1 MIYVRVTRDSRG
13 YENTFLLHSPHTG
26 DRPRVL
32 YWYRSAPG
40 VRVGRAALDEDAIRT
55 IDEQHPDIEFD
66 WTELLEEAQT
76 ALPEVE
82 QRPERR
88 KSPRPRAP
96 AAQAQRPVP
105 AAIEVEVEDERE
117 PEASIDEEP
126 AVDQVDQEATE
137 AIEPA
142 ASARVAVSRN
152 PLLEQLVGREIAA
165 RLRSRFSELS
175 ARVAQS
181 DRDESI
187 KAAWQARVD
196 SLDPDRW
203 DTPEAVLKG
212 IDQADRTL
220 DELRKAGLEVPA

>member
-82 QRPERR
+82 HRPERR
-88 KSPRPRAP
+88 KAPRPRPP
-96 AAQAQRPVP
+96 AAQAQRPAP
-105 AAIEVEVEDERE
+105 AAIEVENDQEL
-117 PEASIDEEP
+117 EAPIDEQP
-126 AVDQVDQEATE
+126 VVDRVDHETSD
-137 AIEPA
+137 AIELA
-142 ASARVAVSRN
+142 ASASVGVSRN
-152 PLLEQLVGREIAA
+152 PLLEQLVGREIAS
-165 RLRSRFSELS
+165 RLRTRYQELS
-175 ARVAQS
+175 ARVAHS
-181 DRDESI
+181 DRDEAT
-187 KAAWQARVD
+187 KAGWQARVD

-212 IDQADRTL
+212 IDQADRAL
-220 DELRKAGLEVPA
+220 DELRKAGLEVPAS